1 MNRSVQAWISVLIAA
16 GTVAVAPQV
25 ALAQSAATTPVPPT
39 PAAQPAKPASEPT
52 AESEAA
58 ETEATEV
65 VVTGSRIRRSDFD
78 TAAPVTIIT
87 AERATLAGLVSTEEI
102 LRGTTVASGEQV
114 NDSFQGFVTD
124 GGPGANSISLRGLG
138 AQRTLVLVN
147 GRRWSPSGVQGSTNS
162 VDLSSIPSSLVSRY
176 EILKDGASSVYGA
189 DAVAGVVNLIT
200 KEAFN
205 GFQINYTGFTT
216 QRADGVQ
223 NAVDVAWG
231 RVGDRGSFSIGAQ
244 YSEREEVVAADRD
257 WSKCPIDPRATDQDG
272 DGVRDNT
279 APFTGEPLCF
289 GFIYG
294 LASTALGFLRYEP
307 SVTPTSTTNPYFDPR
322 VNGRFGIS
330 GYTRLPVRG
339 LSRVSLPPS
348 TADTPLDALWDND
361 GPYYLDQRSPQIQML
376 STPSKLFS
384 VTSFGSYDLDLFGG
398 SSRAY
403 YEAYFNSRNT
413 RSSSGYRQ
421 FFPFVNPVTFDNRAL
436 HPYNP
441 FAAPLNAIGAL
452 GAAGFQP
459 VLPSYN
465 LLDPEAEI
473 DVERYNI
480 FTGLKGD
487 LTSSWKYDFTVGFGR
502 SKGTYAQAQWLDD
515 RVEAAVNGIV
525 VNPTTGAVTC
535 APAVLTQFPDC
546 VPANLTT
553 ADAMLRGTL
562 PQNVLNFIT
571 KDTEG
576 TTIYEGKSA
585 SLYVDGPLFSLPAGK
600 VQAVLG
606 AEWREESIDDVP
618 DIEAQNNNF
627 WGFSTAGITRGKDT
641 VQEVFGE
648 VEMPLLRDMPFAKE
662 STLNLSARWTDYDSY
677 GDNTTYRGTFKHV
690 ITPLVTVRASYGTS
704 FRAPDLYEQFLG
716 DQTGFISNL
725 NDPCIRY
732 GTSGARPGDPLYD
745 NCARQGLATD
755 YNATSSILQVT
766 GGASGLEAETSEAKT
781 FGIILKPEA
790 LGLSVAVDYFDILVE
805 DTVASPSSGFILFEC
820 YNSPNFSSPFCNR
833 VGPRSNPGSQLAFVD
848 ASFVNIGKQRSTGVD
863 TNIVFDKDTEGGRF
877 TLDTQ
882 ITYLIE
888 QNFELFGETT
898 QVAGRWGYPRWSA
911 NSQARYSWRDFT
923 FAWSVNF
930 IGESKEDPVFDPGTT
945 NIDRVFRTPN
955 YLQHAVSLRYAGDD
969 WEIIGSVRNLFDKDP
984 PFVSGGQ
991 GADGASRF
999 LNTLPGVGYDLFGRS
1014 FTLRFAKRFEKF

>member
-1 MNRSVQAWISVLIAA
+1 M
-16 GTVAVAPQV
+16 
-25 ALAQSAATTPVPPT
+25 
-39 PAAQPAKPASEPT
+39 
-52 AESEAA
+52 
-58 ETEATEV
+58 
-65 VVTGSRIRRSDFD
+65 
-78 TAAPVTIIT
+78 
-87 AERATLAGLVSTEEI
+87 
-102 LRGTTVASGEQV
+102 
-114 NDSFQGFVTD
+114 
-124 GGPGANSISLRGLG
+124 
-138 AQRTLVLVN
+138 
-147 GRRWSPSGVQGSTNS
+147 
-162 VDLSSIPSSLVSRY
+162 
-176 EILKDGASSVYGA
+176 
-189 DAVAGVVNLIT
+189 
-200 KEAFN
+200 
-205 GFQINYTGFTT
+205 
-216 QRADGVQ
+216 
-223 NAVDVAWG
+223 
-231 RVGDRGSFSIGAQ
+231 
-244 YSEREEVVAADRD
+244 
-257 WSKCPIDPRATDQDG
+257 
-272 DGVRDNT
+272 
-279 APFTGEPLCF
+279 
-289 GFIYG
+289 
-294 LASTALGFLRYEP
+294 
-307 SVTPTSTTNPYFDPR
+307 
-322 VNGRFGIS
+322 
-330 GYTRLPVRG
+330 
-339 LSRVSLPPS
+339 
-348 TADTPLDALWDND
+348 
-361 GPYYLDQRSPQIQML
+361 
-376 STPSKLFS
+376 
-384 VTSFGSYDLDLFGG
+384 
-398 SSRAY
+398 
-403 YEAYFNSRNT
+403 
-413 RSSSGYRQ
+413 
-421 FFPFVNPVTFDNRAL
+421 
-436 HPYNP
+436 
-441 FAAPLNAIGAL
+441 
-452 GAAGFQP
+452 
-459 VLPSYN
+459 
-465 LLDPEAEI
+465 
-473 DVERYNI
+473 
-480 FTGLKGD
+480 
-487 LTSSWKYDFTVGFGR
+487 
-502 SKGTYAQAQWLDD
+502 DD

-576 TTIYEGKSA
+576 TTIYEGRSA

-600 VQAVLG
+600 VQAVFG

-641 VQEVFGE
+641 VQEVCGE
-648 VEMPLLRDMPFAKE
+648 VEMPLLRDKPFAKE

-690 ITPLVTVRASYGTS
+690 ITPLVTLRASYGTS

-725 NDPCIRY
+725 NDPCIGY

-930 IGESKEDPVFDPGTT
+930 IGKSKEDPVFDPGTT